1 MNNVADNMGFWT
13 LFGLLVYLVP
23 LCVYLHQTRWLPRLV
38 APALERLRSCP
49 RWMLPIIGVF
59 VVQMV
64 VIGGWKQYGTM
75 PDPYPEDLA
84 AIDYPVA
91 HPTNTWYVTPLGNDA
106 YAGTNWTC
114 ALATIQAAI
123 DRAAPNAVVNVSA
136 YEGTN
141 TCVYAPI
148 RTGNKSIL
156 IQSVDRRGKH
166 RMPIIRGN
174 GVDASVYLWDPESW
188 HDSQYSI
195 LKGFTVTKG
204 TCGIY
209 GGLAVDCVITG
220 NTNWWE
226 WGAGA
231 YGARLVNCLVYG
243 NIGQGASWS
252 TLVNCTIAQNYA
264 EENAALDTW
273 CNAYNC
279 IIWNNTNSMGR
290 VSDISEYYPP
300 VLTPNWMKLWGC
312 HSDMVPWLSTET
324 EYCADPKFVD
334 PDNGDYHLSAESP
347 CIDPWNSGYSVSG
360 ETTDLDG
367 MQRLRGELVD
377 VGCYEYVES
386 PTIQTEEPVQ
396 VPYWWLWWNGLFS
409 FDASAAD
416 ILATAMQDSRNMKRD
431 GSFYK
436 VWESYVADLDPTD
449 SNETFS
455 VSMQMTNGIPQI
467 TFSPASPRRRYELL
481 GARTLFGPWDV
492 TNDFA
497 AIDIR
502 STNNFFKARVSLP

>member
-1 MNNVADNMGFWT
+1 MDNAADNMGFWT
-13 LFGLLVYLVP
+13 LLGLLVYLVP
-23 LCVYLHQTRWLPRLV
+23 LCVYLHQTRWLQRLV
-38 APALERLRSCP
+38 APVLERLRSCP
-49 RWMLPIIGVF
+49 KWMLPVIGVF

-75 PDPYPEDLA
+75 PDPYPDDLV

-91 HPTNTWYVTPLGNDA
+91 HPTNTWYVTTVGSDA
-106 YAGTNWTC
+106 NAGTNWNC

-123 DRAAPNAVVNVSA
+123 DKAAPNAVVNVSA

-141 TCVYAPI
+141 VCVYAPI
-148 RTGNKSIL
+148 RTDNKKML
-156 IQSVDRRGKH
+156 IQSVDRYGKH
-166 RMPIIRGN
+166 RKPVIRGN
-174 GVDASVYLWDPESW
+174 GLDTSAYLWDPESW
-188 HDSQYSI
+188 FESRDSI

-204 TCGIY
+204 TCGVY

-231 YGARLVNCLVYG
+231 YGAKLVNCLVYG
-243 NIGQGASWS
+243 NVGQGASGC
-252 TLVNCTIAQNYA
+252 TLVNCTIAHNYA
-264 EENAALDTW
+264 EVDAALDTW

-360 ETTDLDG
+360 ATTDLDG

-396 VPYWWLWWNGLFS
+396 VPYWWMWRNGLFA
-409 FDASAAD
+409 FDASPAE
-416 ILATAMQDSRNMKRD
+416 ILTTATRDSLNRKCH
-431 GSFYK
+431 GTFYK
-436 VWESYVADLDPTD
+436 IWESYVADLDPTD
-449 SNETFS
+449 SNQTFS
-455 VSMQMTNGIPQI
+455 VSIQLTNGVPEI
-467 TFSPASPRRRYELL
+467 TFSPVSPRRRYELM
-481 GARTLFGPWDV
+481 GSRTPVGPWAV